1 MQLDS
6 IQTENEPVKAIREA
20 TTRWC
25 SPHSPKAIPFG
36 QWHQKPWTTLV
47 LVLIIQIF
55 IYIYTHTHIY
65 LSISSFFSFCIRSF
79 FPPRFILLRT
89 PPPLFGLCLTRDGSR
104 HECWHVR
111 TKFTNS
117 LLSGHR
123 RDWPPRCGHPGIR
136 LLLHRLYFTVSNP
149 VANSGVAD
157 WWRTESKPGK

>member
-1 MQLDS
+1 MQSTFTQSDPFW
-6 IQTENEPVKAIREA
+6 PVTPK
-20 TTRWC
+20 TLNNTC
-25 SPHSPKAIPFG
+25 SCVNN
-36 QWHQKPWTTLV
+36 TNL
-47 LVLIIQIF
+47 
-55 IYIYTHTHIY
+55 YIHIHAYTY
-65 LSISSFFSFCIRSF
+65 LSINFFFFSFCIRSF